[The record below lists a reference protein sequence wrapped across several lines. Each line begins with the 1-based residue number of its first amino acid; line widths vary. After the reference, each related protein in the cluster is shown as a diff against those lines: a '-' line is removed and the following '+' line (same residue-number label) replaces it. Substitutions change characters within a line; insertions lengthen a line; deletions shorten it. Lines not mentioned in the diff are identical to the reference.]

1 MTKLGAEA
9 EESQKGES
17 VAIIL
22 CEEGFLLLEARKKDE
37 IPKLTSD
44 IKSRII

>member
-22 CEEGFLLLEARKKDE
+22 CEEGFLLLGAKKKRQN
-37 IPKLTSD
+37 PKVN
-44 IKSRII
+44 I